1 MSDLSLNPNNPSFQ
15 LCKRVFNRCQ
25 TIVFAKEES
34 EAADGEVTVDHTQ
47 RVRENA
53 FPALVGIGAMFA
65 GIGQPLV
72 TKPVG
77 SVAIAQ
83 GRKARISTLDSADV
97 SAVTSRRNTIDE
109 QDTSKI
115 SFQSDS
121 QYPPRRSRPTSASSA
136 FSAILGDSNHFSVS
150 LEDLS
155 QGKAFSVSRYFKQ
168 AQQKINHT
176 MRSTLVSHDA
186 NAPSQLLN
194 GGGMDPVNMKA
205 MAQSSVPMANALDT
219 APTTPTTPTTPGNG
233 TGSPSLSACSDEVL
247 GQSPPK
253 RSISMDF
260 KHYHDSKSIH
270 REEADLVNN
279 SSDSDDDEV
288 YALAKLS
295 LDDRRNLL
303 RSNYFRSE
311 MQFLLALVDI
321 ATRLVI
327 VPKPARLSALHAE
340 LTLLNHNLPA
350 EICMPLWCPATV
362 DRPYHHRIVR
372 ISPTDAVVLN
382 SAERVSCYFYM
393 RKSKKWTKN
402 CVL

>member
-1 MSDLSLNPNNPSFQ
+1 LEDGGKGVDL
-15 LCKRVFNRCQ
+15 
-25 TIVFAKEES
+25 
-34 EAADGEVTVDHTQ
+34 TQ

-53 FPALVGIGAMFA
+53 FPALVGMGAMLA
-65 GIGQPLV
+65 GIGQSLV

-83 GRKARISTLDSADV
+83 GRKARTSTFNSANASV
-97 SAVTSRRNTIDE
+97 VVSRRNTFEE
-109 QDTSKI
+109 QDRNDKSKL

-121 QYPPRRSRPTSASSA
+121 QLPIRKSRPTSVSSA

-150 LEDLS
+150 LEDLH
-155 QGKAFSVSRYFKQ
+155 QGKAFSVSRYLKQ

-176 MRSTLVSHDA
+176 MRSTLISHDA

-194 GGGMDPVNMKA
+194 GGGMDPANMKA
-205 MAQSSVPMANALDT
+205 MAQSSVPIAAGDD
-219 APTTPTTPTTPGNG
+219 TTPTTPTTPNG
-233 TGSPSLSACSDEVL
+233 GTSSPSLSVYSDEAL

-253 RSISMDF
+253 RSASLDF
-260 KHYHDSKSIH
+260 KNFYNPKPTTTHH
-270 REEADLVNN
+270 EEEDLVNN
-279 SSDSDDDEV
+279 SSESDDDEI

-382 SAERVSCYFYM
+382 SAERVTFINKKKGKITNSCFIGALFTYD
-393 RKSKKWTKN
+393 RSTG
-402 CVL
+402 

>member
-1 MSDLSLNPNNPSFQ
+1 M
-15 LCKRVFNRCQ
+15 
-25 TIVFAKEES
+25 
-34 EAADGEVTVDHTQ
+34 
-47 RVRENA
+47 
-53 FPALVGIGAMFA
+53 GAMLA

-83 GRKARISTLDSADV
+83 GRKARPLTFNSTDASII
-97 SAVTSRRNTIDE
+97 SRRNTLDE
-109 QDTSKI
+109 DSAPGDLTKLN
-115 SFQSDS
+115 FQSDP
-121 QYPPRRSRPTSASSA
+121 QLPLKPIKKSRPNSYSNA
-136 FSAILGDSNHFSVS
+136 FSAILGDSNHLTVS
-150 LEDLS
+150 LEDLHK
-155 QGKAFSVSRYFKQ
+155 GKAFSVSRYLKQ
-168 AQQKINHT
+168 AQQKINHKV
-176 MRSTLVSHDA
+176 RSTLVSHDA

-194 GGGMDPVNMKA
+194 GGGMNPVNMKA
-205 MAQSSVPMANALDT
+205 MAQSSVPVTGGDDDDDT
-219 APTTPTTPTTPGNG
+219 APTTPVTPNG
-233 TGSPSLSACSDEVL
+233 PASPSLSISSDEAL

-253 RSISMDF
+253 RSASMDF
-260 KHYHDSKSIH
+260 KKMYSAKSTAQQQQRQH
-270 REEADLVNN
+270 NEGDLVNN
-279 SSDSDDDEV
+279 SSESDDDEV

-382 SAERVSCYFYM
+382 SAERVS
-393 RKSKKWTKN
+393 
-402 CVL
+402 